1 MASLPEKSSTLI
13 SSSHT
18 RRGERATWM
27 RCVSSCFGCAGAM
40 GGDHGE
46 IIVLGGVL
54 LRGLSRSIG
63 ECYAYLTLPAQPII
77 ARRWT
82 EGSRSSIFGLLAL
95 WWLGWLL
102 DFPPAFTVRGEDSW
116 LLFSCRAGR
125 REGVG
130 VDKID

>member
-46 IIVLGGVL
+46 ILVLGGVL

-63 ECYAYLTLPAQPII
+63 ECVMHTLPYITCPTHHCAPM
-77 ARRWT
+77 
-82 EGSRSSIFGLLAL
+82 
-95 WWLGWLL
+95 
-102 DFPPAFTVRGEDSW
+102 D
-116 LLFSCRAGR
+116 R
-125 REGVG
+125 REQI
-130 VDKID
+130 IDLRPFSTLVAWLAP